1 MEKTLFRC
9 PSGLAGGRSV
19 TQRFVRDTMD
29 IAYLLQAGVPAIG
42 SRPLSG
48 PAAHVHHVFQE
59 LVAQGHRVFAI
70 ARLAEGIVQSSDLST
85 FVPVPPTAL
94 DRGPLRWFERGVRRV
109 QSELRLPYAG
119 LFEAVRFA
127 LACRAAAA
135 HVDLLYERMGWLG
148 FGGVLA
154 ARWLDVPIVWEVN
167 GDHLDEF
174 ESLGIAP
181 RGLQRWLSVAIM
193 RWAAHQVSA
202 VVATGEGWRAR
213 FIERWGVPPA
223 RVHVVENGS
232 EVVEL
237 LSRTELR
244 AFQADG
250 STAPAD
256 GTVRVVY
263 VGGLE
268 PWHGVDVL
276 LRAMARMRSQHVRL
290 WIVGDGRK
298 RAQLEALASQVGIR
312 KRVTFTGHLPISE
325 VARQMARSDIGV
337 APYCGRVEFSG
348 LKLLDYKAAG
358 LATVASGADGQ
369 PRVLEHGRTGWI
381 VPPCDVEALATA
393 LDYLVTHP
401 ELRREMGQRARL
413 EAEREHSWRHT
424 AERLSELFQEV
435 VLAHRR
441 PSPAPEVGLESR

>member
-1 MEKTLFRC
+1 
-9 PSGLAGGRSV
+9 
-19 TQRFVRDTMD
+19 MD
-29 IAYLLQAGVPAIG
+29 IAYLLQAGVPDIG
-42 SRPLSG
+42 SRPFTG
-48 PAAHVHHVFQE
+48 PAAHVHHVFRE
-59 LVAQGHRVFAI
+59 LQAQGHRMLAI
-70 ARLAEGIVQSSDLST
+70 ARLDRGIVQSRDLAT

-119 LFEAVRFA
+119 LFEAMRFA

-154 ARWLDVPIVWEVN
+154 ARWLGVPIVWEVN

-181 RGLQRWLSVAIM
+181 QGLQRLLSVALM
-193 RWAAHQVSA
+193 RWAAHRVSA
-202 VVATGEGWRAR
+202 VVATGAGWRAR
-213 FIERWGVPPA
+213 FVERWGVPPE

-237 LSRTELR
+237 LSRAELR
-244 AFQADG
+244 AFQAED
-250 STAPAD
+250 PASAA
-256 GTVRVVY
+256 GEVVQMVY

-276 LRAMARMRSQHVRL
+276 LRAMAQMRSRHARL
-290 WIVGDGRK
+290 GIVGHGRE
-298 RAQLEALASQVGIR
+298 RARLESLASRLGIR
-312 KRVTFTGHLPISE
+312 DRVEFTGHLPISQ
-325 VARQMARSDIGV
+325 VARRMARSHIGV

-358 LATVASGADGQ
+358 LATVASGGHGE
-369 PRVLEHGRTGWI
+369 PGVLEHGQTGWI

-393 LDYLVTHP
+393 LDHLAAHP
-401 ELRREMGQRARL
+401 ELRRAMGQRARM
-413 EAEREHSWRHT
+413 EAEREHRWRHT

-435 VLAHRR
+435 LLAHRG
-441 PSPAPEVGLESR
+441 SVPASEVGLESG